1 MERGAADAAGGTRMT
16 TTATSTRFQQLI
28 EKNQAAVSTRRKV
41 VNVVMLAITGL
52 MTILALIPLFWIVG
66 YVIYK
71 GGQYINL
78 DFFIHTPRPLGMTGG
93 GVLNAIE
100 GTLIISGLATVIA
113 IPPAVL
119 AAFYAANH
127 PNTPLGLALRF
138 STDVL
143 AGVPSIVIGLFVYAI
158 MVKPMGHFSGFA
170 GGVAMA
176 ILMLPTII
184 RTTEEMLKLVPHTL
198 REASLGLGAPEWKT
212 SLSVVFPAALNGIIT
227 GFLLGIAR
235 AAGETAPLLFTA
247 LGNERYEFGL
257 IVQSGIAQKQGI
269 FEILQRAFDQP
280 IDSLPLTLWKYASQP
295 YPERIQQSWA
305 AALVLMIVILL
316 INIFAR
322 LWVEARKRRMQG

>member
-1 MERGAADAAGGTRMT
+1 MT
-16 TTATSTRFQQLI
+16 TTMTTVTRFQQLI
-28 EKNQAAVSTRRKV
+28 EKNQASRSSRRKV
-41 VNVVMLAITGL
+41 TNTVMLIVTGL
-52 MTILALIPLFWIVG
+52 MTLLALIPLFWIIG
-66 YVIYK
+66 YVVYK

-78 DFFIHTPRPLGMTGG
+78 DFFIHTPRPLGMAGG
-93 GVLNAIE
+93 GVLNAIQ
-100 GTLIISGLATVIA
+100 GTLIIAGLATVIA

-119 AAFYAANH
+119 AAFYAANN
-127 PNTPLGLALRF
+127 PNTPLGVALRF

-143 AGVPSIVIGLFVYAI
+143 SGVPSIVIGLFVYALL
-158 MVKPMGHFSGFA
+158 VKPMGHYSGFA

-212 SLSVVFPAALNGIIT
+212 SLSVVFPAAFNGIVT

-247 LGNERYEFGL
+247 LGNERYDLGL
-257 IVQSGIAQKQGI
+257 IVQSGIAQKQGL
-269 FEILQRAFDQP
+269 FAILQRIFDQP
-280 IDSLPLTLWKYASQP
+280 VDSLPLTLWKYAQQP

-316 INIFAR
+316 INILAR
-322 LWVEARKRRMQG
+322 LWIEARRRRLQG

>member
-1 MERGAADAAGGTRMT
+1 MTAATH
-16 TTATSTRFQQLI
+16 FQQLI
-28 EKNQAAVSTRRKV
+28 EKNQARMSLRRKS
-41 VNVVMLAITGL
+41 VNAVMLALTGV
-52 MTILALIPLFWIVG
+52 MTVIALVPLFWIVG
-66 YVIYK
+66 YVIYM

-78 DFFIHTPRPLGMTGG
+78 DFFIHTPRPLGFEGG

-100 GTLIISGLATVIA
+100 GTLIISGLASLIA

-127 PNTPLGLALRF
+127 PNTPLGVALRF

-143 AGVPSIVIGLFVYAI
+143 SGVPSIVIGLFVYASV
-158 MVKPMGHFSGFA
+158 VKPMGHYSGFA
-170 GGVAMA
+170 GAVAMA
-176 ILMLPTII
+176 MLMLPTII

-212 SLSVVFPAALNGIIT
+212 SLSVIFPAALNGVIT
-227 GFLLGIAR
+227 GFLLAVAR

-247 LGNERYEFGL
+247 LGNERYDL
-257 IVQSGIAQKQGI
+257 AKIVQSGVAQKLGLW
-269 FEILQRAFDQP
+269 EILRRVFDQP
-280 IDSLPLTLWKYASQP
+280 VDSLPLTLWKYAQQP

-316 INIFAR
+316 INILTR
-322 LWVEARKRRMQG
+322 LWAESRKRKLQG